1 MARVRV
7 QQVPEPVKTIQ
18 VPQAA
23 PDVRPPAPVDPHT
36 AREHNA
42 PQQQQ
47 PYYPPQQTDQAA
59 VMPSQGIFISRRKM
73 LWAAAAVLVVV
84 GLYTAYT
91 NRERPQAP
99 GTLGTSQELPGATT
113 EAQAYYNEISPHVEL
128 PAGEA
133 PTVLNV
139 SDAEEVKKDN
149 AALTDIKNGDKM
161 LFFTKSRK
169 LVVYRPA
176 TKKVIAVV
184 SLAAPAA
191 PAASPAR

>member
-23 PDVRPPAPVDPHT
+23 PDVRPPAPAGP
-36 AREHNA
+36 HNA
-42 PQQQQ
+42 PEYGAPEQQ
-47 PYYPPQQTDQAA
+47 PYYPPQHTAQAA
-59 VMPSQGIFISRRKM
+59 VIPSQGIFISRRKM
-73 LWAAAAVLVVV
+73 LWAAVAVLVVV
-84 GLYTAYT
+84 GLATAYA
-91 NRERPQAP
+91 NRERPQTP

-133 PTVLNV
+133 PTILNV
-139 SDAEEVKKDN
+139 SDAEEVKRDN

-184 SLAAPAA
+184 SLAAPAV
-191 PAASPAR
+191 PVTSPAR